1 MRRPLF
7 LLAALALAAAATGCG
22 ELTGIDRT
30 ESSLHDAGF
39 THVAV
44 TISSAHGFDTV
55 MAKASVD
62 APPGALAS
70 VVDRVA
76 GIVWRTIDLHFD
88 EVVVVVRVPARHVKT
103 VRVVRRDALERLFG
117 ARPARLD
124 RKSIGQQ
131 LAHTGRTLLV
141 ELTVA
146 GAAGLVAFAI
156 VIVLLVRAI
165 GAGAPPDQS
174 SAAEHSGQLHQP
186 RSRSQ
191 E

>member
-1 MRRPLF
+1 MRRVLF
-7 LLAALALAAAATGCG
+7 LGAVLALALVASGCG

-30 ESSLHDAGF
+30 ESALHDAGF
-39 THVAV
+39 TAV
-44 TISSAHGFDTV
+44 GVTVSSAHGFDTV
-55 MAKASVD
+55 MAKVSVD
-62 APPGALAS
+62 APPGAMAS

-76 GIVWRTIDLHFD
+76 GIVWRTVDLRFD
-88 EVVVVVRVPARHVKT
+88 EVIVVVRVPTRHVKT
-103 VRVVRRDALERLFG
+103 IEPLRRDALARLFG
-117 ARPARLD
+117 PRPARLD
-124 RKSIGQQ
+124 RKSIGEE

-146 GAAGLVAFAI
+146 GAAGLAVFAI

-165 GAGAPPDQS
+165 GSGTPARQS
-174 SAAEHSGQLHQP
+174 PVAEHSAQPHQP